1 MQRLFHSALF
11 VAAAVGLLFPI
22 CPKASAADAVVL
34 RYATQMPK
42 THHLTVADYEFA
54 KTVEEKTGGQVKV
67 EVYPAGQ
74 LYKGV
79 SLVNALMSGAIDMG
93 ITYGGALTGPVP
105 IIDVFDIPFLF
116 SDYQMIQQ
124 LWAGKVGALIKAAA
138 LQKGIVMLSFGAY
151 GDSFCII
158 NSKRPIKI
166 PQDLDGLKIR
176 CNTPM
181 AAESVKVLGAS
192 PLMMS
197 SSEVYAALQRGT
209 VDGATTG
216 LGTVVSRKWYEVAKY
231 ATITSSSY
239 SIWPVMINKGAWEKL
254 PKQYQDIIQQ
264 AALDNQQRIIDNVV
278 ASDEKNTAA
287 MQEKMAVYTLS
298 AEEKVQWRQKL
309 EKVSDSFVERTGKEG
324 QEIIKLITQ

>member
-1 MQRLFHSALF
+1 MKRLFHWALF
-11 VAAAVGLLFPI
+11 VPVAVGLVLLL
-22 CPKASAADAVVL
+22 CQTASAADAIVL

-54 KTVEEKTGGQVKV
+54 KTVEEKTGGKVKI

-105 IIDVFDIPFLF
+105 LIDVFDIPFLF

-124 LWAGKVGALIKAAA
+124 LWAGKVGALIKDAA

-158 NSKRPIKI
+158 NSKHPIKT
-166 PQDLDGLKIR
+166 PQDLEGLKIR

-197 SSEVYAALQRGT
+197 SSEVYTALQRGT

-231 ATITSSSY
+231 ATITASSY
-239 SIWPVMINKGAWEKL
+239 SVWPVMINKESWEKL
-254 PKQYQDIIQQ
+254 PKEYQDIIRQ
-264 AALDNQQRIIDNVV
+264 AALDNQQRIIDNVI
-278 ASDEKNTAA
+278 ASDAKDTAA
-287 MQEKMAVYTLS
+287 MQEKMAVYILS
-298 AEEKVQWRQKL
+298 AEEKAQWRQKL
-309 EKVSDSFVERTGKEG
+309 EKVSDSFVERTGQEG
-324 QEIIKLITQ
+324 AQIIELLKQ

>member
-1 MQRLFHSALF
+1 MKRLFYLTLLVSAVF
-11 VAAAVGLLFPI
+11 GLLCSISPT
-22 CPKASAADAVVL
+22 ASATDTIIL

-42 THHLTVADYEFA
+42 THHLTIADYEFA
-54 KTVEEKTGGQVKV
+54 KSVEEKTGGKVKI
-67 EVYPAGQ
+67 EIYPAGQ

-79 SLVNALMSGAIDMG
+79 SLVKALMSGAIDMG

-116 SDYQMIQQ
+116 SDYQMIQK
-124 LWAGKVGALIKAAA
+124 LWAGKVGALVKDAA

-158 NSKRPIKI
+158 NSKRPIKM

-216 LGTVVSRKWYEVAKY
+216 LGTVVSRKWYEVAKF
-231 ATITSSSY
+231 ATITASSY
-239 SIWPVMINKGAWEKL
+239 SIWPVMINKAAWERL
-254 PKQYQDIIQQ
+254 PEEYRETIEQ
-264 AALDNQQRIIDNVV
+264 AALDNQHRIIDNVI

-298 AEEKVQWRQKL
+298 AEEKGQWRQKL
-309 EKVSDSFVERTGKEG
+309 EKVSDSFVERTGQEG
-324 QEIIKLITQ
+324 EQIIKLIKQ

>member
-1 MQRLFHSALF
+1 MKRLFHFAFLVFAMVVLFFPLCLSAR
-11 VAAAVGLLFPI
+11 AEDPI
-22 CPKASAADAVVL
+22 VL

-54 KTVEEKTGGQVKV
+54 AAVEQKTGGRVKI

-79 SLVNALMSGAIDMG
+79 SLVKAVMSGAIEMG
-93 ITYGGALTGPVP
+93 IIYGGALTGPIP

-124 LWAGKVGALIKAAA
+124 NWAGPVGALIKEAAA
-138 LQKGIVMLSFGAY
+138 QKGIVMLSFGAY

-158 NSKRPIKI
+158 NSKRPIKS
-166 PQDLDGLKIR
+166 PQDLNGLKIR

-181 AAESVKVLGAS
+181 AAESVKVLGAA

-216 LGTVVSRKWYEVAKY
+216 LGTVISRKWYEVAKY
-231 ATITSSSY
+231 ATITASSY
-239 SIWPVMINKGAWEKL
+239 SIWPVMINKNAWEKL
-254 PKQYQDIIQQ
+254 PKEYQQIIQQ
-264 AALDNQQRIIDNVV
+264 AAAENQGRIIGNVV
-278 ASDEKNTAA
+278 ANDEKDTAA
-287 MQEKMAVYTLS
+287 MRTKMEVYVLS
-298 AEEKVQWRQKL
+298 AEEKAQWRQKL

-324 QEIIKLITQ
+324 EAIIKLINP

>member
-1 MQRLFHSALF
+1 MKRLFYIAVFVSVVAVFFSLLCSA
-11 VAAAVGLLFPI
+11 
-22 CPKASAADAVVL
+22 ASAADAIVL

-54 KTVEEKTGGQVKV
+54 KTVEEKTGGKVKI

-79 SLVNALMSGAIDMG
+79 SLVKAVMSGAIDMG
-93 ITYGGALTGPVP
+93 ITYGGALTGPLP
-105 IIDVFDIPFLF
+105 MIDVFDIPFLF

-124 LWAGKVGALIKAAA
+124 LWAGKVGALIKDAA

-158 NSKRPIKI
+158 NSKRPIKS
-166 PQDLDGLKIR
+166 PPDLDGLKIR

-239 SIWPVMINKGAWEKL
+239 SVWPVMINKGAWEKL
-254 PKQYQDIIQQ
+254 PKEYQEVIRQ
-264 AALDNQQRIIDNVV
+264 AALANQQRIIDNVI

-298 AEEKVQWRQKL
+298 AEEKAQWRQKL

-324 QEIIKLITQ
+324 EQIIELIKQ

>member
-1 MQRLFHSALF
+1 MKRLLYFAVLVSAAF
-11 VAAAVGLLFPI
+11 GLLCSISPT
-22 CPKASAADAVVL
+22 ASATDAIIL

-42 THHLTVADYEFA
+42 THHLTIADYEFA
-54 KTVEEKTGGQVKV
+54 KSVEEKTGGKVKI
-67 EVYPAGQ
+67 EIYPAGQ

-79 SLVNALMSGAIDMG
+79 SLVKALMSGAIDMG

-124 LWAGKVGALIKAAA
+124 LWAGKVGALIKDAA

-158 NSKRPIKI
+158 NSKRPIKM

-231 ATITSSSY
+231 ATITGASY
-239 SIWPVMINKGAWEKL
+239 SIWPVMINKDAWEKL
-254 PKQYQDIIQQ
+254 PREYQQIIGQ
-264 AALDNQQRIIDNVV
+264 AALDNQQRIIDNVI
-278 ASDEKNTAA
+278 ASDEKNTAV

-298 AEEKVQWRQKL
+298 AEEKGQWRQKL
-309 EKVSDSFVERTGKEG
+309 EKVGDSFVERTGKEG
-324 QEIIKLITQ
+324 EQIIKLIKQ